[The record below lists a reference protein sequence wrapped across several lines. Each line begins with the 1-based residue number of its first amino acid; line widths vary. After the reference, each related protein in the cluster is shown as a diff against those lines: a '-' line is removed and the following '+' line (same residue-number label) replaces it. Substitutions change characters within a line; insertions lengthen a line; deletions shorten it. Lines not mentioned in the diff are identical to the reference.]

1 MAIYAINFKSI
12 INLVVMKY
20 LFALRCIIGSALA
33 IFVLRYFFNVKDITF
48 WEGVCI
54 TIVVMGGF
62 TVLVHVFF
70 FIIKEK

>member
-1 MAIYAINFKSI
+1 
-12 INLVVMKY
+12 MKY
-20 LFALRCIIGSALA
+20 SFVLKHSFALIGGALA

-62 TVLVHVFF
+62 TMLVHVFSLL
-70 FIIKEK
+70 